1 MVGLRRHEPKF
12 VGEGRRLR
20 WLRFHIAPFN
30 VSLPTLSVIIP
41 TLNEATRIGDLL
53 RALQSQTLS
62 AQIIVADGQ
71 SDDETARVVG
81 EFADVE
87 LLNCARGVARQRN
100 AGARAATSELLVFLD
115 ADDVPPPRF
124 LENVAR
130 AYRKLPFA
138 VACPWFVAH
147 DGDLITKTIYF
158 AFNVGFWLGQSTLR
172 MGSGVCLIAPRA
184 DFLHC
189 GGFDETLHLG
199 EDVQLIRK
207 LCPRYGLH
215 RQLLVPLGTSGRR
228 FEHQGAGKLLWFY
241 ACITP
246 LLVLG
251 LWRPLQKFGYAA
263 APYDETNDA
272 Q

>member
-1 MVGLRRHEPKF
+1 M
-12 VGEGRRLR
+12 
-20 WLRFHIAPFN
+20 
-30 VSLPTLSVIIP
+30 SLPTLSVIIP
-41 TLNEATRIGDLL
+41 TLNEAARIGDLL
-53 RALQSQTLS
+53 RALQAQTIK

-87 LLNCARGVARQRN
+87 LLNCERGVARQRN
-100 AGARAATSELLVFLD
+100 AGARAATGELLVFLD

-124 LENVAR
+124 LESVANS
-130 AYRKLPFA
+130 YRKLPFA

-147 DGDLITKTIYF
+147 DGNFATKTIY
-158 AFNVGFWLGQSTLR
+158 AGFNVGFWLGQSTLR
-172 MGSGVCLIAPRA
+172 LGSGVCLIAPRA
-184 DFLHC
+184 HFQSC
-189 GGFDETLHLG
+189 GGFDEALHLG
-199 EDVQLIRK
+199 EDIQLIRK

-228 FEHQGAGKLLWFY
+228 FEREGAGRLLWFY

-251 LWRPLQKFGYAA
+251 LWRPLQKIGYAA
-263 APYDETNDA
+263 APYE
-272 Q
+272 QPPLLEPSPVESSRK

>member
-1 MVGLRRHEPKF
+1 M
-12 VGEGRRLR
+12 
-20 WLRFHIAPFN
+20 PF
-30 VSLPTLSVIIP
+30 PTISVVIP

-53 RALQSQTLS
+53 RALKTQTIG
-62 AQIIVADGQ
+62 AQIIVADGE

-87 LLNCARGVARQRN
+87 LLNCERGVSRQRN
-100 AGARAATSELLVFLD
+100 AGARRSSGELLVFLD
-115 ADDVPPPRF
+115 ADDVPPPQF
-124 LENVAR
+124 LESVANS
-130 AYRKLPFA
+130 YRRLPFA
-138 VACPWFVAH
+138 VAGPWLVAH
-147 DGDLITKTIYF
+147 DGNFLTKTIY
-158 AFNVGFWLGQSTLR
+158 AGFNIGFWLGQSTLR

-184 DFLHC
+184 AFLAC

-241 ACITP
+241 ARITP
-246 LLVLG
+246 LLILG
-251 LWRPLQKFGYAA
+251 LWRPLQKIGYAA
-263 APYDETNDA
+263 APYDESAT
-272 Q
+272 

>member
-1 MVGLRRHEPKF
+1 M
-12 VGEGRRLR
+12 
-20 WLRFHIAPFN
+20 
-30 VSLPTLSVIIP
+30 SLPTLSVVIP
-41 TLNEATRIGDLL
+41 TLNEAARIGDLL
-53 RALQSQTLS
+53 RALQAQILT

-71 SDDETARVVG
+71 SDDQTARIAG
-81 EFADVE
+81 EFAGVE
-87 LLNCARGVARQRN
+87 LIRCERGVSRQRN
-100 AGARAATSELLVFLD
+100 AGARLASGELLVFLD

-124 LENVAR
+124 LESVAR

-147 DGDLITKTIYF
+147 DGNLITKAIY
-158 AFNVGFWLGQSTLR
+158 AGFNVGFWLGQSTLR

-184 DFLHC
+184 AFIAC

-207 LCPRYGLH
+207 LCPRFGLH

-228 FEHQGAGKLLWFY
+228 FEHQGAAKLLWFY
-241 ACITP
+241 ARITP

-251 LWRPLQKFGYAA
+251 MWRPLQKIGYAA
-263 APYDETNDA
+263 APYDDDGE
-272 Q
+272 